1 MFDDI
6 VKLYE
11 YLYQKVSGNRIYEF
25 KPNNNQKKIIDT
37 FINYLSPS
45 HGQIWLFNFM
55 SYQFFR
61 YHDLKTRFGRG
72 IVQLNWVIGKK
83 ALNKFNNASE
93 EEFYMMEE
101 FKFNYSIINI
111 LSSRKDISESYKI
124 YLDQE
129 RKRFYGT
136 IRGYIHCTE
145 LGLYDPINKNCMFCK
160 NNLNCKSNGL

>member
-1 MFDDI
+1 MFEDF

-11 YLYQKVSGNRIYEF
+11 YLYQKTSGNKLFEF
-25 KPNNNQKKIIDT
+25 KPNKTNKIKIDCFLNGLT
-37 FINYLSPS
+37 SSY
-45 HGQIWLFNFM
+45 GQFWLFNFLT
-55 SYQFFR
+55 YQFFR

-72 IVQLNWVIGKK
+72 IVQLNWVLGKK

-101 FKFNYSIINI
+101 FKSNYSIKNI
-111 LSSRKDISESYKI
+111 LASRKDISESYKV